1 MSASPSP
8 SHAKN
13 GDIDLLDG
21 RFYAGDVHTHYDWLR
36 ANAPV
41 YYDAKNDVWA
51 LSTYEHVTFASKHPE
66 LFCSKR
72 GMRPHMED
80 PIVPSMINMDDPDHK
95 RRRNIVNRGFT
106 PRRVSDSETK
116 IRQVCT
122 ELINRV
128 CEQGA
133 CEFVTQVAAP
143 LPMVLIGDMLGV
155 PPEDRDQLR
164 AWSDDLLTLTTSVYT
179 PEMEAKSQKANRAYA
194 EYTAK
199 VVAERRAKGGG
210 DDLISLLSHAEVGGD
225 ALDDEALMHESML
238 ILIGGDETTRHVI
251 TGGLHALIQ
260 HPEQRR
266 ILVEDPSKIE
276 QSVEELL
283 RWVSPIHNMAR
294 TTTQDVEIGGEI
306 IPAGASVLLLYAS
319 ANRDEAVF
327 ADPHV
332 LDVTRTPNRH
342 VAFGGNGPHFCLGA
356 ALARLELKVMFEEL
370 LRRLPD
376 ITLADDASLPM
387 RASNFITGIEH
398 MPVRFTP
405 TKPES
410 LGGAKPILL
419 PDQLRGAA

>member
-1 MSASPSP
+1 MPNHP
-8 SHAKN
+8 TH
-13 GDIDLLDG
+13 DEIDLLDG
-21 RFYAGDVHTHYDWLR
+21 RFYAGDVHAKYDWLR

-41 YYDAKNDVWA
+41 YHDAKNDVWA
-51 LSTYEHVTFASKHPE
+51 LSTYEHITFASKSPE

-80 PIVPSMINMDDPDHK
+80 PIVPSMINMDDPEHK

-106 PRRVSDSETK
+106 PRRVSDSEAK

-155 PPEDRDQLR
+155 APEDRDQLLE
-164 AWSDDLLTLTTSVYT
+164 WSDDLLALTTSSFT
-179 PEMEAKSQKANRAYA
+179 PEMEAKSQKASMDYA
-194 EYTAK
+194 MYTAK
-199 VVAERRAKGGG
+199 VVAERRANPGQ
-210 DDLISLLSHAEVGGD
+210 DDLVSLLTHAEIDGYS
-225 ALDDEALMHESML
+225 LDDAALVHESML

-251 TGGLHALIQ
+251 TGGMHALIQ

-276 QSVEELL
+276 QGVEELL

-294 TTTQDVEIGGEI
+294 TTTRDVEIGGET
-306 IPAGASVLLLYAS
+306 IPAGSSVLLLYAS
-319 ANRDEAVF
+319 ANRDEAAF
-327 ADPHV
+327 RDPHV
-332 LDVTRTPNRH
+332 LDVTRDPNRH

-356 ALARLELKVMFEEL
+356 SLARLELKVMFEEL

-376 ITLADDASLPM
+376 LTLAEDAPLPM
-387 RASNFITGIEH
+387 RNSNFITGIER
-398 MPVRFTP
+398 MPVRFP
-405 TKPES
+405 PAPVEP
-410 LGGAKPILL
+410 LAAEAPILL
-419 PDQLRGAA
+419 PEQLRVVA

>member
-1 MSASPSP
+1 MPNAPT
-8 SHAKN
+8 N
-13 GDIDLLDG
+13 DDIDLLDG

-36 ANAPV
+36 AHAPV

-80 PIVPSMINMDDPDHK
+80 PIVPSMINMDDPEHK
-95 RRRNIVNRGFT
+95 LRRSIVNRGFT
-106 PRRVSDSETK
+106 PRRVSDSEAK

-128 CEQGA
+128 CEQGT

-155 PPEDRDQLR
+155 PPEDRDQLLD
-164 AWSDDLLTLTTSVYT
+164 WSDDLLALTTSTFT
-179 PEMEAKSQKANRAYA
+179 PEMEAKSQKARMDYA
-194 EYTAK
+194 MYTAK
-199 VVAERRAKGGG
+199 VVAERRANPGR
-210 DDLISLLSHAEVGGD
+210 DDLISLLSHADIGGD
-225 ALDDEALMHESML
+225 SLDDAALVHESML

-276 QSVEELL
+276 QGVEELL
-283 RWVSPIHNMAR
+283 HWVSPIHNMAR
-294 TTTQDVEIGGEI
+294 TTTRDVQIGGEA
-306 IPAGASVLLLYAS
+306 IPAGSSVLLLYAS
-319 ANRDEAVF
+319 ANRDEAAF

-376 ITLADDASLPM
+376 ITLAEDASPPM
-387 RASNFITGIEH
+387 RNSNFITGIER

-405 TKPES
+405 AETES
-410 LGGAKPILL
+410 LGGTAPILL

>member
-1 MSASPSP
+1 MPNHP
-8 SHAKN
+8 TN
-13 GDIDLLDG
+13 DEIDLLDG
-21 RFYAGDVHTHYDWLR
+21 RFYANDPHPRYDWLR

-41 YYDAKNDVWA
+41 YHDARNDVWA
-51 LSTYEHVTFASKHPE
+51 LSTYEHITFASKNPE

-72 GMRPHMED
+72 GMRPHMDE

-95 RRRNIVNRGFT
+95 RRRNVVNRGFT
-106 PRRVSDSETK
+106 PRRVSDSEAK

-128 CEQGA
+128 CEKGGA
-133 CEFVTQVAAP
+133 EFVTQVAAP

-155 PPEDRDQLR
+155 AAKDRDQLLE
-164 AWSDDLLTLTTSVYT
+164 WSDDLLALTTSTFT
-179 PEMEAKSQKANRAYA
+179 PEMEARSQKASMDYA
-194 EYTAK
+194 MYTAK
-199 VVAERRAKGGG
+199 VVAECRDNPGR
-210 DDLISLLSHAEVGGD
+210 DDLVSLLTHAEIDGYS
-225 ALDDEALMHESML
+225 LDDAALVHESML

-251 TGGLHALIQ
+251 TGGMHALIQ

-266 ILVEDPSKIE
+266 ILVDDPSKIE
-276 QSVEELL
+276 HGVEELL

-294 TTTQDVEIGGEI
+294 TTTQDVQIGGET
-306 IPAGASVLLLYAS
+306 IPAGSSVLLLYAS
-319 ANRDEAVF
+319 ANRDADVF

-376 ITLADDASLPM
+376 LELAADAPLPM
-387 RASNFITGIEH
+387 RNSNFITGIER

-405 TKPES
+405 SAPES
-410 LGGAKPILL
+410 LGSAEPILL
-419 PDQLRGAA
+419 PDQLRGEAA